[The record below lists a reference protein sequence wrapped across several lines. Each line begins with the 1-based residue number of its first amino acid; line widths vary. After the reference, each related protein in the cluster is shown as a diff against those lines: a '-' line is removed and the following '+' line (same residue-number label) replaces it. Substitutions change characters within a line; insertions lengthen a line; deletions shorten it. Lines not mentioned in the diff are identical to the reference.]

1 MLPNPH
7 QLNSFLVAAQSQS
20 FSAAAEK
27 LYISHA
33 ALIQQINALE
43 EALGFTLF
51 IRSPKGIRL
60 TESGAYFE
68 KKLREIDLQIERLVR
83 TCAEME
89 RQNAVIR
96 VGKPNDMDV
105 FFFRADLFNSFT
117 MTRRKYTLEYVQTSR
132 EHVLEDCQS
141 QKIDVGYYF
150 GPASHKEGY
159 DLSYA
164 PVSRGNMS
172 VMMSSDHPLSGKN
185 ALTTDDLKNRTL
197 YFNDISFSENLYEQ
211 MPHLRESILVPI
223 YFSVETLYQKCLSGE
238 LILLP
243 SEYVRLFPS
252 LRCLPLSPAVDFVFE
267 LVYRPNAS
275 PPIRELIDYY
285 THYVSQST

>member
-1 MLPNPH
+1 MLPSPH
-7 QLNSFLVAAQSQS
+7 HLNSFLVTAQCQS
-20 FSAAAEK
+20 FSSAAEK

-43 EALGFTLF
+43 EVLGFTLF

-60 TESGAYFE
+60 TESGVYFE
-68 KKLREIDLQIERLVR
+68 KNLREIDRQMEQLVKACIEI
-83 TCAEME
+83 
-89 RQNAVIR
+89 QNKNTVIR

-117 MTRRKYTLEYVQTSR
+117 MTHRNYSLEYVQTSR
-132 EHVLEDCQS
+132 EQVLADCKS

-150 GPASHKEGY
+150 GPALHKEGY
-159 DLSYA
+159 DLCYV

-172 VMMSSDHPLSGKN
+172 VMMSPAHSLSDLN
-185 ALTTDDLKNRTL
+185 VLTADDLKNLTL
-197 YFNDISFSENLYEQ
+197 YYNNISFSENLFEQ
-211 MPHLRESILVPI
+211 IPHLRESMLVPI
-223 YFSVETLYQKCLSGE
+223 YFSVEALYQKCLSGE

-243 SEYVRLFPS
+243 SEYVKLFPS

-267 LVYRPNAS
+267 LVYRPNSSSAV
-275 PPIRELIDYY
+275 RELVDYY
-285 THYVSQST
+285 TQYVSKST